1 VGLRYECG
9 SEGAPGG
16 RSGRVVL
23 TLDAGGGL
31 RLEAHRGNSCRA
43 DDCRADSHRADG
55 CRAWTAS
62 VPPSVPARL
71 VEALRLA
78 GFPVPPPADGPA
90 GTPRGAVLCRL
101 DVSGHPAG
109 ALVLARPAADRT
121 DYATVLALLDGLV
134 QQVSGGVLRA
144 PGADPGLP
152 VTRAAE
158 ASRRC

>member
-1 VGLRYECG
+1 
-9 SEGAPGG
+9 
-16 RSGRVVL
+16 VVL
-23 TLDAGGGL
+23 TVDAGGGL
-31 RLEAHRGNSCRA
+31 RVEAHRADTCRADSCRA
-43 DDCRADSHRADG
+43 DT

-62 VPPSVPARL
+62 TSPPALDRL
-71 VEALRLA
+71 VQALLHA
-78 GFPVPPPADGPA
+78 GFPHPPAADGPA

-101 DVSGHPAG
+101 DVSGRPAG

-121 DYATVLALLDGLV
+121 GYAAALALLDGLV